1 MTDAERRLWAA
12 LRNRR
17 LADLKFRRQVP
28 LGRYVLDFYCEDA
41 RLAVEV
47 DGSQHAQRVAYDEAR
62 TLWLASKRIRT
73 VRVWNN
79 DVIQNL
85 AGVLEIIDIESGE
98 NVDIAEFRNELMRH
112 PGA

>member
-85 AGVLEIIDIESGE
+85 AGVLEIIASAADAAPHPLADARRPLPQGE
-98 NVDIAEFRNELMRH
+98 
-112 PGA
+112 G